1 MFPFVYYT
9 IFLQTVFI
17 HHLVHQLIKNLQ
29 HFLISYD
36 TFLFAHKY
44 LNPRKYHHFQV
55 LPVPTSHPPPEKC
68 RILNSTT
75 RPLPRGSG
83 DPVPGY
89 GIPPGAG
96 ACVHCGLPVR
106 LSL

>member
-9 IFLQTVFI
+9 IFLQTVFV

-36 TFLFAHKY
+36 IFLFAHKY

-55 LPVPTSHPPPEKC
+55 LPVPTSHPPPEKH
-68 RILNSTT
+68 RISNSTT
-75 RPLPRGSG
+75 HLPPIKSDDPEPGSE
-83 DPVPGY
+83 
-89 GIPPGAG
+89 IPPGAISCERYG
-96 ACVHCGLPVR
+96 PPARSFL
-106 LSL
+106 

>member
-9 IFLQTVFI
+9 IFLQTVFV

-44 LNPRKYHHFQV
+44 LSPRKYHHFQV

-68 RILNSTT
+68 RISNSTIH
-75 RPLPRGSG
+75 PPPIKSD

-89 GIPPGAG
+89 GIPPDAD
-96 ACVHCGLPVR
+96 AYAHYGLPVR
-106 LSL
+106 SFQ

>member
-1 MFPFVYYT
+1 MFPFVHYT
-9 IFLQTVFI
+9 IFLQTVFV

-55 LPVPTSHPPPEKC
+55 LPVPTSHSPPEKC
-68 RILNSTT
+68 RISNSMT
-75 RPLPRGSG
+75 RLPPRGSDDP
-83 DPVPGY
+83 DPVS
-89 GIPPGAG
+89 GIPPGAVSCARYG
-96 ACVHCGLPVR
+96 PPARSFL
-106 LSL
+106 

>member
-9 IFLQTVFI
+9 IFLQTVFV

-55 LPVPTSHPPPEKC
+55 LPVPTSHPPPGKY
-68 RILNSTT
+68 RISNSTILYIKKGQGHEKT
-75 RPLPRGSG
+75 
-83 DPVPGY
+83 
-89 GIPPGAG
+89 
-96 ACVHCGLPVR
+96 
-106 LSL
+106 